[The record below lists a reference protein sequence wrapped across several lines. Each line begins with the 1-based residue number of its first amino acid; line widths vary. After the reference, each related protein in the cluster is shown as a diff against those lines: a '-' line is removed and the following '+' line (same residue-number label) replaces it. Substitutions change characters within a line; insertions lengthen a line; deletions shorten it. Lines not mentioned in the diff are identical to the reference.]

1 MRFIRINMSSQEISV
16 EPVPSQYLGLGGRG
30 LISLYI
36 NDHVPPTCDPL
47 GPDNTLLFAP
57 GLLGG
62 TQLANTSRIAV
73 GSKSPLTGTIK
84 ESNAGG
90 TFGDAAGRL
99 GITAIIIEDR
109 SPKDQ
114 SWMLKVDVSG
124 EARLVPANEYK
135 GMRTYAL
142 AEALFKLYGSHNA
155 IMCIGPAG
163 EQMLH
168 AASIQ
173 STDTKGRPCRAAG
186 RGGLGAVMGSK
197 GLKAIVLDSGGSAT
211 DAIADPEA
219 FEKAAKD
226 FARAVRSNPFSGEV
240 MPKFGTAGLVAPV
253 NSMGGFPSYN
263 ATKGVFKDWEKIS
276 GEHMAELMAKRGG
289 KTGHQGCSK
298 CVIQC
303 SNEFVDAGG
312 RYVTSSLEY
321 ETIWSMGGMTG
332 IDDLDTIAR
341 LDFLCDDLGIDTM
354 STGVGVAVA
363 MDAGYKSFGDGQ
375 AAIDMVEEIAKGTEL
390 GRVLG
395 NGPEAVGKYFNHSRV
410 PVVKG
415 QSISGY
421 DPRAM
426 QGNAVTYATSPMGA
440 DHTAGNV
447 VAEYVTG
454 KLDPLKTEGQV
465 AASRHHQI
473 IMAVVDSIGLCVLAS
488 HVLSTPEGGQD
499 FIKAIN
505 AKLGTALE
513 LTSLNELGI
522 RVLKAERA
530 FNRKAGFTNKDD
542 RLPRFFYEEPLPP
555 HNTVV
560 KISDEDMD
568 KTFEF

>member
-1 MRFIRINMSSQEISV
+1 MRFIRINMSRQKINV
-16 EPVPSQYLGLGGRG
+16 ETVPSQYLGLGGRG

-36 NDHVPPTCDPL
+36 HDHVPPTCDAL

-62 TQLANTSRIAV
+62 THLVNTSRIAV
-73 GSKSPLTGTIK
+73 GAKSPLTGTIK

-99 GITAIIIEDR
+99 GITAIIIEGCAHHN
-109 SPKDQ
+109 Q
-114 SWMLKVDVSG
+114 SWLLNVDVDG
-124 EARLVPANEYK
+124 EARLVPAKKYK

-142 AEALFKLYGSHNA
+142 AEALFKSYGSHNA

-197 GLKAIVLDSGGSAT
+197 GLKAIVLDSRGRAADT
-211 DAIADPEA
+211 IADPEA

-226 FARAVRSNPFSGEV
+226 FACAVRSNPFSGNV

-253 NSMGGFPSYN
+253 NSMGAFPSYN
-263 ATKGVFKDWEKIS
+263 ATKGVFEGWEKIS

-289 KTGHQGCSK
+289 KIGHQGCSK

-312 RYVTSSLEY
+312 KYVTSSLQY

-341 LDFLCDDLGIDTM
+341 LDFLCDDMGIDTM

-363 MDAGYKSFGDGQ
+363 MDAGYKPFGDGQ

-488 HVLSTPEGGQD
+488 YVLSTPEGGQA

-505 AKLGTALE
+505 AKLGVTLE
-513 LTSLNELGI
+513 LTSLTELGI
-522 RVLKAERA
+522 RILKAERA

-542 RLPRFFYEEPLPP
+542 RLPHFFYEEPLPP

-560 KISDEDMD
+560 QISDEDMD

>member
-1 MRFIRINMSSQEISV
+1 V
-16 EPVPSQYLGLGGRG
+16 
-30 LISLYI
+30 
-36 NDHVPPTCDPL
+36 
-47 GPDNTLLFAP
+47 
-57 GLLGG
+57 
-62 TQLANTSRIAV
+62 
-73 GSKSPLTGTIK
+73 
-84 ESNAGG
+84 
-90 TFGDAAGRL
+90 DA
-99 GITAIIIEDR
+99 D
-109 SPKDQ
+109 
-114 SWMLKVDVSG
+114 G
-124 EARLVPANEYK
+124 EARLLPINEYK
-135 GMRTYAL
+135 GMGTYAL
-142 AEALFKLYGSHNA
+142 TEELFRTYGSENS

-163 EQMLH
+163 EQMLA

-197 GLKAIVLDSGGSAT
+197 GLKAVMLDSRGAIT
-211 DAIADPEA
+211 DAISDPEA
-219 FEKAAKD
+219 FEKAARD
-226 FARAVRSNPFSGEV
+226 FARAVRSSPFSSSV
-240 MPKFGTAGLVAPV
+240 LPRFGTAGLVAPV

-263 ATKGVFKDWEKIS
+263 ATKGVFEGWEKIS
-276 GEHMAELMAKRGG
+276 GEKVAELMAKRGG

-298 CVIQC
+298 CMIQC
-303 SNEFVDAGG
+303 SNEFVDERGK
-312 RYVTSSLEY
+312 YVTSSLQY

-375 AAIDMVEEIAKGTEL
+375 AALDMVQEITKGTEL

-395 NGPEAVGKYFNHSRV
+395 NGPECVGRYFRHSRV

-447 VAEYVTG
+447 LADYVTG
-454 KLDPLKTEGQV
+454 RLDPLKTEGQV
-465 AASRHHQI
+465 EASRNHQVM
-473 IMAVVDSIGLCVLAS
+473 MAVVDSIGLCVLAS
-488 HVLSTPEGGQD
+488 HVISTAEGGEA
-499 FIKAIN
+499 FVKAIN
-505 AKLGTALE
+505 AKLGVDLE
-513 LTSLNELGI
+513 LKSLADMGI
-522 RVLKAERA
+522 RTIRAELD

-542 RLPRFFYEEPLPP
+542 RLPRFFYEEPLAP

-560 KISDEDMD
+560 QISDEDMD